1 MLWNNTG
8 LTQKSEE
15 SQMPIRVLIADGHA
29 VVRQGL
35 RMFLTTDPELAI
47 VCEARDSAARCLT
60 APAKRH

>member
-1 MLWNNTG
+1 
-8 LTQKSEE
+8 
-15 SQMPIRVLIADGHA
+15 MPIRVLIADGHA

-47 VCEARDSAARCLT
+47 VCEARDGAARCLT